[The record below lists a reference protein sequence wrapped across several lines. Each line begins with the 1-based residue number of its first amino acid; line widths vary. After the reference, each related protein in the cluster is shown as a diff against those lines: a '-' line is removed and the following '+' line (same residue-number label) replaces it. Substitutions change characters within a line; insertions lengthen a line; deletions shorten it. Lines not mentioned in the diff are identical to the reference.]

1 MSKVKMD
8 NKYKNSRNAGNWI
21 GVCTAVGAA
30 VYASTNEPVWIAVG
44 VAIGAALSRTKPKN
58 KNEECKRKSINK
70 SYVSCSKFTNLWYHP
85 FLKSRSK
92 SLQCCCKNC
101 YKNPQIIHK

>member
-44 VAIGAALSRTKPKN
+44 VAIGAALGRRKPKG
-58 KNEECKRKSINK
+58 
-70 SYVSCSKFTNLWYHP
+70 
-85 FLKSRSK
+85 
-92 SLQCCCKNC
+92 
-101 YKNPQIIHK
+101 HKEY